1 MVERSAIVEQWRN
14 RQDETGVMATL
25 VRVEGSSYRRPGAR
39 MFIHSTGSVG
49 AISGGCLE
57 GDVSR
62 KAAWIAR
69 SGPAVERYSTLFDE
83 ILDENHSI
91 DTRELPYGLGCGG
104 VLDVLLEPVASP
116 EASAMLRAL
125 EAAEQGDTLYS
136 ATILPSLTRSVLP
149 SSRVVVREEGTV
161 FFASSNIDPEV
172 LSKLT
177 LLATGADEAKT
188 VSIALG
194 KETREVFLEPL
205 LPPQRL
211 ILFGAGDDA
220 RPLVRMASL
229 LGWRVTVADGRAW
242 LAQAARFPEAERV
255 LTMSENAGN
264 LEQLALSHR
273 DAVALL
279 THSFEQDR
287 NLLRKLLPLDLRYLG
302 LLGARHRSRL
312 LLTEAAAHLRWSPE
326 EALLR
331 VHAPIGLELG
341 GDSPEAVALA
351 ILAEIQAALH
361 RKTAISRGMSR
372 EDFLAAPDRPYV
384 PVRCSLDSAQQL
396 QGSSNPVHVVETA
409 R

>member
-14 RQDETGVMATL
+14 RQDETSVLATL

-39 MFIHSTGSVG
+39 MLIQSTGSVG

-57 GDVSR
+57 GEVSR

-83 ILDENHSI
+83 ILDENNSI

-104 VLDVLLEPVASP
+104 VLDVLLEPVAWP
-116 EASAMLRAL
+116 EANAMLRAL
-125 EAAEQGDTLYS
+125 EAAEQGETLYS
-136 ATILPSLTRSVLP
+136 ATILPTSTRNGLP
-149 SSRVVVREEGTV
+149 AARVIVREDQTI
-161 FFASSNIDPEV
+161 FFASSDIDPEV
-172 LSKLT
+172 LSSLT
-177 LLATGADEAKT
+177 ALATGAGEADT
-188 VSIALG
+188 VSVALG
-194 KETREVFLEPL
+194 NEAREIFLEPV

-211 ILFGAGDDA
+211 VVFGAGDDA
-220 RPLVRMASL
+220 RPLVRIAAL

-242 LAQAARFPEAERV
+242 LAQAARFPEAEHV
-255 LTMSENAGN
+255 VAMSDKAGD
-264 LEQLALSHR
+264 LEQLALSPR

-287 NLLRKLLPLDLRYLG
+287 KLLGKLLPLDLRYLG

-312 LLTEAAAHLRWSPE
+312 LLKEAATHLGWSPE
-326 EALLR
+326 QALQR

-351 ILAEIQAALH
+351 IVAEIQAALH
-361 RKTAISRGMSR
+361 QKSAISRGMSR

-384 PVRCSLDSAQQL
+384 PVQCSLDSVRQMQDP
-396 QGSSNPVHVVETA
+396 SDPVDVIETA
-409 R
+409 S